1 MRRILLVEDKRGM
14 RTMLTTALR
23 EDGWEVTGA
32 ENAPSALRALAAGS
46 FDTVLTDVCLPGDGS
61 GLDVLAKTPPGVP
74 VMLMTAYGTID
85 MAVEAM
91 KAGAR
96 DFITKPFDLEELLAR
111 LNRLYRT
118 GGDDIIGGDP
128 GLAAVLRRADTAA
141 TSDLNILV
149 TGESGTGKEL
159 LVKRIHRM
167 SRRSAGPLV
176 PVNCAAIPRDLL
188 ESELFGAER
197 GAYTG
202 ATEDRMGRFEMASG
216 GTVFLDEIGDLELP
230 LQGKLLR
237 VLEGSPFTRVGG
249 TRQILSDARVVAASN
264 RDLLVLAGDG
274 RFREDLYYRL
284 SQFTIEIPPLRERKG
299 DIPAL
304 AEHFLEGRGQLGP
317 EALDALAA
325 FDWPGNVRQLR
336 NTLLRAAVLAG
347 GQEIRPEMLEI
358 PASRAGTGTMLEEAA
373 RAARESEMKAIT
385 EALDRCGGNRS
396 RAARLLGISY
406 RTLLNKLRNS
416 GPASPEGARRKG

>member
-14 RTMLTTALR
+14 RAMLTTALE
-23 EDGWEVTGA
+23 EDGWEVVGA
-32 ENAPSALRALAAGS
+32 ENAPAALRAMSRGG
-46 FDTVLTDVCLPGDGS
+46 FDAVLSDVCLPGEGS
-61 GLDVLAKTPPGVP
+61 GLEVLAKTPPGVP

-91 KAGAR
+91 KSGAR
-96 DFITKPFDLEELLAR
+96 DFITKPFDLEELLDR
-111 LNRLYRT
+111 LNRLYHA
-118 GGDDIIGGDP
+118 GGDEIIGDDP
-128 GLAAVLRRADTAA
+128 GLAAVLRRADAA
-141 TSDLNILV
+141 AASDLNILV

-188 ESELFGAER
+188 EIEMFGAEK

-202 ATEDRMGRFEMASG
+202 ATEARMGRFEMASG
-216 GTVFLDEIGDLELP
+216 GTVFLDEIGDLELS

-249 TRQILSDARVVAASN
+249 TVQIVSDARVVAASN
-264 RDLLVLAGDG
+264 RDLLVMAGEG
-274 RFREDLYYRL
+274 RFRKDLYYRL
-284 SQFTIEIPPLRERKG
+284 SQFTIEIPPLRARKG

-304 AEHFLEGRGQLGP
+304 AEHFLKGRGRLGS
-317 EALDALAA
+317 EALETLTL

-336 NTLLRAAVLAG
+336 NTLLKAAVLAG
-347 GQEIRPEMLEI
+347 ERDIVPEMLEI
-358 PASRAGTGTMLEEAA
+358 PVPRAGSTGLLLEEAA
-373 RAARESEMKAIT
+373 RAAEMKAIS
-385 EALDRCGGNRS
+385 EALERCGGNRS
-396 RAARLLGISY
+396 KAARLLGVSY
-406 RTLLNKLRNS
+406 RTLLNKLKAS
-416 GPASPEGARRKG
+416 DPALPGAERRKD

>member
-1 MRRILLVEDKRGM
+1 LRRILLVEDKRGM
-14 RTMLTTALR
+14 RTMLITALR

-32 ENAPSALRALAAGS
+32 ENASAALRALAQGG
-46 FDTVLTDVCLPGDGS
+46 FDTVLTDVCLPGEGN
-61 GLDVLAKTPPGVP
+61 GLDVLAKTPPAVP

-85 MAVEAM
+85 MAVQAM

-96 DFITKPFDLEELLAR
+96 DFITKPFDLEDLLGR
-111 LNRLYRT
+111 LNRLHRT
-118 GGDDIIGGDP
+118 GGDDMVGDDP

-141 TSDLNILV
+141 ASDLNILV

-188 ESELFGAER
+188 ESELFGAEK

-202 ATEDRMGRFEMASG
+202 ATEGRMGRFEMASG

-249 TRQILSDARVVAASN
+249 TRQIVSDARVVAASN

-274 RFREDLYYRL
+274 VFREDLYYRL

-304 AEHFLEGRGQLGP
+304 AEHFLEGRGRLRP
-317 EALDALAA
+317 ETMEALAG

-336 NTLLRAAVLAG
+336 NTLLKAAVLAG
-347 GQEIRPEMLEI
+347 GREITPEMLEI
-358 PASRAGTGTMLEEAA
+358 PVFPAGTGSLLEESA
-373 RAARESEMKAIT
+373 RAARETERKAIA
-385 EALDRCGGNRS
+385 EALERCGGNRS

-406 RTLLNKLRNS
+406 RTLLNKIRNS
-416 GPASPEGARRKG
+416 DPASPAGARRKE